1 VKNCKFLNGL
11 YPFLILFITVSIAL
25 IIASILGILGW
36 ILGNKQK
43 QSKEKLNPFEC
54 GFDNSPNYR
63 FPLSLRFFIIT
74 VLFLLFDIEIVL
86 LLPLPISSCI
96 IIYNSLLILVIIFML
111 LLIIGLYFE
120 WQQGSLDWNW

>member
-11 YPFLILFITVSIAL
+11 NPFLILTSLVSIML
-25 IIASILGILGW
+25 VIARVLGILGW
-36 ILGNKQK
+36 FLGNKQK

-54 GFDNSPNYR
+54 GFDNRPNYR

-86 LLPLPISSCI
+86 LLPLPVSLGVILS
-96 IIYNSLLILVIIFML
+96 NSLLILVVVFML
-111 LLIIGLYFE
+111 LLIVGLYFE
-120 WQQGSLDWNW
+120 WQQGSLDWN